1 MKIKSNGVSEMWQ
14 SNRLEIISGG
24 EFKAHQLVSGVKEG
38 TIIVKRRKWIWLNI
52 PIEGIRIEFRD

>member
-24 EFKAHQLVSGVKEG
+24 EFKAHQLVSGVEG
-38 TIIVKRRKWIWLNI
+38 LIVKRRKWIWFNI
-52 PIEGIRIEFRD
+52 PRDSIRIEFRN